1 MRAFDRLWVRARN
14 TDRLGGAV
22 GAATRD
28 TQRGRERET
37 ESKNEKEKHRER
49 DIERENEQRVETK

>member
-1 MRAFDRLWVRARN
+1 MHAFDRLWVRARN

-28 TQRGRERET
+28 TQRERERE
-37 ESKNEKEKHRER
+37 RER
-49 DIERENEQRVETK
+49 RRAKMKKKNTERET